1 MRPTPTQSSKAVTE
15 YHLPLTEIVSY
26 MSKMLLLTS
35 TNAAESIEKKP
46 KNEQVTSWI
55 QARMQTNSVVQVSAL
70 RS

>member
-1 MRPTPTQSSKAVTE
+1 MSPTPTQSSKAVTE

-55 QARMQTNSVVQVSAL
+55 QA
-70 RS
+70 